1 MRRVLAIA
9 IGTLA
14 GIAVAI
20 WLSGVIADVWRGA
33 GPASPDPERSASAP
47 REDGRTIKA
56 TLFYVAEDGFRLVG
70 VEREVPY
77 GNSHTEQAR
86 HIIEAQLGL
95 APEPFVSAL
104 PEGTS
109 LRALFMTE
117 DGSAFV
123 DLSREI
129 VEHHTGGSL
138 DELFTVYAIVNAL
151 ATNLPAISAVQI
163 LVDGREVETLAG
175 HIDLRHPLAQSLKWV
190 RSDGSI

>member
-1 MRRVLAIA
+1 MRRASAIA
-9 IGTLA
+9 VGTVA

-20 WLSGVIADVWRGA
+20 WLTGVIPDVWRA
-33 GPASPDPERSASAP
+33 AAPSSTDPPHSASAP

-56 TLFYVAEDGFRLVG
+56 TLFYVAQDGFRLVG

-77 GNSHTEQAR
+77 GSSNTEQAR
-86 HIIEAQLGL
+86 HIIEAQLGM
-95 APEPFVSAL
+95 APELLVSAL

-109 LRALFMTE
+109 LRALFMTD

-123 DLSREI
+123 DLSREV

-163 LVDGREVETLAG
+163 LVDGREIETLAG

-190 RSDGSI
+190 RSDDSL